1 MTTEVQKVWLSITG
15 TVSDKESNVQD
26 TMEFSTEGSVYR
38 ENDSTCVSYA
48 ESEISGMEGT
58 TTTVR
63 LEDGKISVI
72 RLGVVNS
79 IMEFEE
85 GKRNVTMYSTP
96 YGDITMGILTQGVDV
111 AYNEKQDPIN
121 VRVKYAID
129 VEGVENS
136 QNVLDIKIKSYM

>member
-1 MTTEVQKVWLSITG
+1 MTETQRVWLSITG
-15 TVSDKESNVQD
+15 TVSDRASQAKD
-26 TMEFSTEGSVYR
+26 IMEFSTEGSVYR
-38 ENDSTCVSYA
+38 EKDSTCVSYA

-96 YGDITMGILTQGVDV
+96 YGDITMGILTKGVDV
-111 AYNEKQDPIN
+111 AYNEKQDPVN
-121 VRVKYAID
+121 VRVKYSID

-136 QNVLDIKIKSYM
+136 QNVLDIKIKNYM